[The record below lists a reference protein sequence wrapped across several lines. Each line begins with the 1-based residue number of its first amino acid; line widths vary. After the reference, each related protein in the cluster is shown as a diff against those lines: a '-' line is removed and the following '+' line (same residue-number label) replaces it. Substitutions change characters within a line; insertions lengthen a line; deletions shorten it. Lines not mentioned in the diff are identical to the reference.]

1 MTYSQ
6 DQYLQQFKDNGTLIN
21 AYLLSGIKLIGKIT
35 DFDANNIKIDNSSS
49 EQLVSKKNI
58 STILPASIDK

>member
-1 MTYSQ
+1 VTYSQ

-21 AYLLSGIKLIGKIT
+21 AYLLSGIKLVGKIT
-35 DFDANNIKIDNSSS
+35 DFDSENIKIDNSSS

-58 STILPASIDK
+58 STLLPAAIDK